1 MTVKN
6 LKKKMKI
13 QHYLMVI
20 EKKGELE
27 EKRVKQHKRTLV
39 EF

>member
-1 MTVKN
+1 MTVKS
-6 LKKKMKI
+6 LKKKMHI

-27 EKRVKQHKRTLV
+27 EKRVKQRKV